1 MAFIQIRHI
10 GPLTD
15 TGKIELKTVNL
26 FIGKQSTGK
35 STLMKVI
42 SYCRWLEKNI
52 MTGNESTLS
61 AYTHY
66 NRFIKELMQFYRFN
80 AGFFSDDSEIY
91 YQGDCITIYLK
102 GTRRN
107 ARIERLPGF
116 EKERYNTKLSFIP
129 SERNLVSAI
138 RNIDRSYRSSDFDL
152 LFNLVFEW
160 GEAKELYTSSK
171 PKALVTAPN
180 MEYYYDKVKE
190 IEIIRLKDKR
200 KEITPFYASSG
211 VQSALPVEILV
222 DYITGM
228 AGKAVD
234 VSKRELYDMMT
245 KYLRER
251 NTGERLPDSGREL
264 LVEHLLNYQFAQ
276 LFIEEL
282 EQNLYPESQW
292 NLVRSIV
299 ANIKKASDRTGHTS
313 MVTLTT
319 HSPYVLTA
327 LNVLM
332 AASAAWEKDPE
343 ATVKIVPESYIL
355 SSGSIGAYYITENG
369 TLQDI
374 VNTELQMVS
383 GLQLDGISDWVDNE
397 IAALNTIIYGQ
408 NESTQ
413 TSAR

>member
-1 MAFIQIRHI
+1 MAFIEIKHI

-15 TGKIELKTVNL
+15 IGKIELKMVNL

-42 SYCRWLEKNI
+42 SYCRWLEKKI
-52 MTGNESTLS
+52 MTGDENTLS
-61 AYTHY
+61 DYTHY

-80 AGFFSDDSEIY
+80 TGFFSEESEIN

-116 EKERYNTKLSFIP
+116 DKERYNTKLSFIP

-160 GEAKELYTSSK
+160 GEAKELYTSTK
-171 PKALVTAPN
+171 PKALVVAPD
-180 MEYYYDKVKE
+180 MEYYYDKEKKT
-190 IEIIRLKDKR
+190 EIIRLKDRR

-211 VQSALPVEILV
+211 IQSALPVEILV
-222 DYITGM
+222 DYISGM
-228 AGKAVD
+228 AGKPVD
-234 VSKRELYDMMT
+234 VSKSELYDMMT
-245 KYLRER
+245 KFLRER
-251 NTGERLPDSGREL
+251 TTGDRTSDSSREL

-299 ANIKKASDRTGHTS
+299 SNIKNASERTGHPS

-332 AASAAWEKDPE
+332 AASVAWEKNPE
-343 ATVKIVPESYIL
+343 ATVKVVPESYIL
-355 SSGSIGAYYITENG
+355 PPGSIGAYYITESG

-383 GLQLDGISDWVDNE
+383 GLLLDGISEWVDNE
-397 IAALNTIIYGQ
+397 IAALNTIIYG
-408 NESTQ
+408 
-413 TSAR
+413 